1 MTSIFVQQI
10 RVSLSDGGFG
20 VGRSR
25 LVFFFNEFIS
35 CFFFYLLAV
44 LGLCCR
50 VQAFSSFGEQGLLS
64 GCGVTSSHCGCF
76 SCCGAQAL
84 RARGLSSRDT
94 GA

>member
-10 RVSLSDGGFG
+10 RVSHSDGGFG

-35 CFFFYLLAV
+35 CCFFFNLLAV

-50 VQAFSSFGEQGLLS
+50 VQAFSSFGEQGLLWMW
-64 GCGVTSSHCGCF
+64 CDVF
-76 SCCGAQAL
+76 SLWLLLMLRSTGSKGTWAQ
-84 RARGLSSRDT
+84 
-94 GA
+94 